1 MFVVNVI
8 VGDVVVVVVVVL
20 QVKSIIKI
28 LLLLLVTPLLLF
40 LHTILLLLLLQ
51 SDSLP
56 ILLHVIELSAQYCYC
71 LYYVGV
77 SFLLCEIFV
86 FTRCR
91 CGITAIR
98 AQKKKYFS

>member
-8 VGDVVVVVVVVL
+8 VGVVVVL

-28 LLLLLVTPLLLF
+28 LLLLLVPPLLLFLLLF